1 MRSISALFLTATLAL
16 SANAYSMYSKRD
28 VSAQANSCVQS
39 LNHFGPLFGDL
50 NERVKRY
57 ETVNGVEY
65 IKNDILHPAEQVA
78 ENIRNNLLV
87 ACCSSATE
95 RYSWNEI
102 TAIRDSMNIVGIPF
116 QDFFTS
122 LQERREE
129 LSHDGVDAVNTVK
142 NSAAVLKAAISE
154 FDACL
159 PHHFV
164 AEYSPEEFNS
174 ERTMNIEEM
183 YQNFLSYYP

>member
-1 MRSISALFLTATLAL
+1 
-16 SANAYSMYSKRD
+16 
-28 VSAQANSCVQS
+28 
-39 LNHFGPLFGDL
+39 
-50 NERVKRY
+50 
-57 ETVNGVEY
+57 
-65 IKNDILHPAEQVA
+65 
-78 ENIRNNLLV
+78 
-87 ACCSSATE
+87 
-95 RYSWNEI
+95 
-102 TAIRDSMNIVGIPF
+102 MNIVGIPF